1 MQYRLFPSC
10 GGIISCSVILGC
22 ASTTPSSILPLA
34 LRHGKICD
42 VTVQHPYVGGREITA
57 ALGQALKSNI
67 RPHCCITARVVD
79 PAGGVL
85 AIANICGAPTEGI
98 PDWQLADV
106 CGLFLSVLAA
116 IENRDSPFIEV
127 TADAD
132 GTIVLASA
140 AFSLPA
146 NFPPT
151 QYTLI
156 RPLRIFGEQHPV
168 YLKIV
173 AEGVHRTERLLEK
186 GVMRYYNAQRQTAN
200 GSP

>member
-1 MQYRLFPSC
+1 MQYRPFPSL
-10 GGIISCSVILGC
+10 GGIISCCVVVGC
-22 ASTTPSSILPLA
+22 ASTTPSNVWPPA
-34 LRHGKICD
+34 LRHGKIYD
-42 VTVQHPYVGGREITA
+42 VTVKHPYVGGREIAA
-57 ALGQALKSNI
+57 ALGQALKSNVGA
-67 RPHCCITARVVD
+67 HCCVTVRVVD

-85 AIANICGAPTEGI
+85 AMANICGAPIAGI

-106 CGLFLSVLAA
+106 RDLLMSVLAA
-116 IENRDSPFIEV
+116 VENRDSPFIEV

-146 NFPPT
+146 NFPPI

-186 GVMRYYNAQRQTAN
+186 GVMWYYNAQRQTAN
-200 GSP
+200 VSP